1 MTLTDAPISLLSV
14 MGTGTFLLDILMLA
28 VIIRRH
34 IAGLGRRIYFVCI
47 PALTAGILL
56 LWNITKVTRWRIM
69 EMPVSEYEDRS
80 YCPNTYLCLG
90 LMLVLAVLG
99 TVLWTRQE
107 MDIKNSLTPQSLEEG
122 LNSLPDG
129 VAFTTPQGVPLFVN
143 STMHRTCIEAM
154 GIPLFDSNLLELSL
168 QRNKLRKGC
177 SSEVRGKRYF
187 LHLRDGSVR
196 DIHKRLIN
204 VGGVKVWELTA
215 YDVTERY
222 QKSRELEE
230 RNEHL
235 KEVNLRLR
243 DYNNEMNALIREEE
257 VLAAKIRIHDD
268 VGRALLAL
276 KSYLIR
282 GGDRAA
288 LMELWQFT
296 AGILKGEN
304 EPDDS
309 ADPIGALREAAEAV
323 GVRLTLNGEIPD
335 DMRKVLV
342 IAIHECLTNTVKHAD
357 GSELTVDLT
366 DEDGVMT
373 AVFTN
378 DGKPP
383 EGEISEKGGLKSL
396 RTAVEQVRGEMEL
409 AAVPQFR
416 LTIRVDRKE

>member
-1 MTLTDAPISLLSV
+1 
-14 MGTGTFLLDILMLA
+14 
-28 VIIRRH
+28 
-34 IAGLGRRIYFVCI
+34 
-47 PALTAGILL
+47 
-56 LWNITKVTRWRIM
+56 
-69 EMPVSEYEDRS
+69 
-80 YCPNTYLCLG
+80 
-90 LMLVLAVLG
+90 
-99 TVLWTRQE
+99 
-107 MDIKNSLTPQSLEEG
+107 
-122 LNSLPDG
+122 
-129 VAFTTPQGVPLFVN
+129 
-143 STMHRTCIEAM
+143 
-154 GIPLFDSNLLELSL
+154 
-168 QRNKLRKGC
+168 
-177 SSEVRGKRYF
+177 
-187 LHLRDGSVR
+187 
-196 DIHKRLIN
+196 
-204 VGGVKVWELTA
+204 
-215 YDVTERY
+215 
-222 QKSRELEE
+222 
-230 RNEHL
+230 
-235 KEVNLRLR
+235 
-243 DYNNEMNALIREEE
+243 
-257 VLAAKIRIHDD
+257 
-268 VGRALLAL
+268 
-276 KSYLIR
+276 
-282 GGDRAA
+282 
-288 LMELWQFT
+288 MELWQFT